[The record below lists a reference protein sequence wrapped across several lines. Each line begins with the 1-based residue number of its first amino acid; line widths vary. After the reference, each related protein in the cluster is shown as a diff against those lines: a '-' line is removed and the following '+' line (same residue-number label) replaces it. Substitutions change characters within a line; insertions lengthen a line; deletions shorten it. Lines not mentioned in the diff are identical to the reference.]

1 MLRGM
6 EFALFGVSILV
17 FIVLMFRLPN
27 RESEKRDS
35 SYSSGQKK

>member
-17 FIVLMFRLPN
+17 FVVLLFRLPN

-35 SYSSGQKK
+35 TYSAGPKK